1 MRVIT
6 SDRIDRWIRRT
17 GIVALAALAW
27 AVFVPGGVLWTAALA
42 AAVIGSAVVTAV
54 LVRRRPIPSL
64 ARVIASERSEPVVVP
79 GGGGYRGGAGLRPKG
94 DRKP

>member
-6 SDRIDRWIRRT
+6 SDRVDRWIRRT

-42 AAVIGSAVVTAV
+42 AGVIGSAVVAAV
-54 LVRRRPIPSL
+54 LMRRRPTPSL
-64 ARVIASERSEPVVVP
+64 ARAIASVGSERGVVP
-79 GGGGYRGGAGLRPKG
+79 AGSGYRGGAELRPRG
-94 DRKP
+94 GRKP